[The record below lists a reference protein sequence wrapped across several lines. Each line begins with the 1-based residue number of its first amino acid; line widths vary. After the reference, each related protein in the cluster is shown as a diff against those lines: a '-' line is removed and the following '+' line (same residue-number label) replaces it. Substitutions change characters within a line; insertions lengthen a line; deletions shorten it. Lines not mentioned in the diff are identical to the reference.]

1 MVRCS
6 KYCAIAALIKI
17 DFPIGSEYNTI
28 SDIEIFVCHLN
39 LMTLGRSRPVFLSA
53 GTDCLGL

>member
-39 LMTLGRSRPVFLSA
+39 LMTLGRS
-53 GTDCLGL
+53 